1 MLEKFIGQYHPWLK
15 EHLRKIQEH
24 PCYDPS
30 ARHLYGRVHLPVAP
44 VCNIGCNYCI
54 REFDC
59 VHETRPGVTSRV
71 LTPEEALKKLEVV
84 VETYPGIRVLGIAGP
99 GEPLANEET
108 FVTLELAQAK
118 FPHLIKCLS
127 SNGLLLADKLS
138 QLKEYNISTI
148 TVTLNAV
155 RAEIGEKIYAWINY
169 KGQIYS
175 GKEGA
180 RILLTHQMAGIK
192 KAREAGIIV
201 KVNTVYIPGINGDH
215 LTEIAQSAKE
225 WGATIQNIIPLIP
238 QHRFSQL
245 TPPTLKEL
253 HQAREACG
261 AIIPQMRHCRQCRAD
276 AVGKLSKKD
285 TFLSFSLS
293 EGSKGRSKVFRVAVA
308 TSGETGRVDLH
319 FGHAKNFSVY
329 EVNDGRIYLLEQ
341 RTVNSLY
348 CAGPECDDPHLIFPQ
363 IVDLLQ
369 DCQYLLCL
377 RIGTGPAKFLK
388 EKGIIAV
395 MDFDLIEEAIRK
407 L

>member
-1 MLEKFIGQYHPWLK
+1 
-15 EHLRKIQEH
+15 
-24 PCYDPS
+24 
-30 ARHLYGRVHLPVAP
+30 
-44 VCNIGCNYCI
+44 
-54 REFDC
+54 
-59 VHETRPGVTSRV
+59 
-71 LTPEEALKKLEVV
+71 
-84 VETYPGIRVLGIAGP
+84 
-99 GEPLANEET
+99 
-108 FVTLELAQAK
+108 
-118 FPHLIKCLS
+118 
-127 SNGLLLADKLS
+127 
-138 QLKEYNISTI
+138 
-148 TVTLNAV
+148 
-155 RAEIGEKIYAWINY
+155 
-169 KGQIYS
+169 
-175 GKEGA
+175 
-180 RILLTHQMAGIK
+180 
-192 KAREAGIIV
+192 
-201 KVNTVYIPGINGDH
+201 
-215 LTEIAQSAKE
+215 
-225 WGATIQNIIPLIP
+225 
-238 QHRFSQL
+238 
-245 TPPTLKEL
+245 
-253 HQAREACG
+253 
-261 AIIPQMRHCRQCRAD
+261 MRHCRQCRAD